1 MRVAVIPVVLALTLL
16 QAQQPATP
24 QVRAGA
30 MGVEEATTLTQGWAY
45 LAQGDLAKAAQKAS
59 EALATSPRSGAAAAL
74 AIEVEIAQSGSI
86 AGLEVY
92 ERWLG
97 NRTMEEPALLRRVAQ
112 VMLHEFVAQ
121 PQNPTARFEAL
132 RALAEEGE
140 AVARNDLAA
149 ASTTGGTAETRALA
163 AMGDTRA
170 IRALIDQLKTPTPT
184 APFALEA
191 LGKSKSPMALE
202 TVRSKLTDSRPEVR
216 GAAAIALG
224 QIQGVPSIP
233 SLRAMLN
240 DQSMHVRM
248 KSAQA
253 LYTIGDL
260 SGLFVLQEA
269 ARSDIPSG
277 RLAAAEA
284 MASSPNPEWLA
295 LVRSLTTVS
304 EPEVRL
310 GAARLLAAHDA
321 AESTAVLQA
330 LSNDTNQAIRTEA
343 TETLAQLTTTEFP
356 VLRALMRNTARLTRV
371 YAASFRPQS
380 ERGDLLQPIEPE
392 HSFAADGFAVAGG
405 RLLEQPADRGES
417 CGASGVRTRCVM
429 PC

>member
-1 MRVAVIPVVLALTLL
+1 MRVVVIPVVLAVTLL
-16 QAQQPATP
+16 QAQAQQSATP
-24 QVRAGA
+24 QGRAGA
-30 MGVEEATTLTQGWAY
+30 MGTEEATTLTQGWAY

-59 EALATSPRSGAAAAL
+59 EALAASPRGGAAAAL
-74 AIEVEIAQSGSI
+74 AIEVEIAQNGST

-112 VMLHEFVAQ
+112 AMLHEFAAQ

-163 AMGDTRA
+163 AMGDARA
-170 IRALIDQLKTPTPT
+170 VRALIDQLKLPTPT

-216 GAAAIALG
+216 GAAALALG

-233 SLRAMLN
+233 SLQAMLK

-253 LYTIGDL
+253 LYTMGDT
-260 SGLFVLQEA
+260 SGLSVLLEA
-269 ARSDIPSG
+269 VRSDTSDG

-284 MASSPNPEWLA
+284 MASSPTPEWLA

-310 GAARLLAAHDA
+310 GAARLLAAYDQA
-321 AESTAVLQA
+321 ASTAVLQA
-330 LSNDTNQAIRTEA
+330 LSNDPNQAIRTEA
-343 TETLAQLTTTEFP
+343 TETLAQVTMTDFP

-371 YAASFRPQS
+371 YAASS
-380 ERGDLLQPIEPE
+380 VLK
-392 HSFAADGFAVAGG
+392 A
-405 RLLEQPADRGES
+405 
-417 CGASGVRTRCVM
+417 TR
-429 PC
+429 